1 MKLRNKVFA
10 GLAATVLALTM
21 MVGTAMAS
29 TDQLPFAYPNDAGV
43 ATNND
48 VWVKL
53 IGGGTVISTTEVA
66 EATRSVDIT
75 IEGKCSFEPELIF
88 NFDGG
93 WVPTALGKTD
103 VDGTTVL
110 NMPMNGKGTTWCEV
124 VVNLMN
130 KTEGPLA
137 VTKMEFK
144 DEAGAVLL
152 TWPADAAA
160 ATTAAADTTAA
171 PKTGVVSLALIF
183 GLGAAAMGT
192 GSVVLKKKER

>member
-10 GLAATVLALTM
+10 ALAVTVLTLTM
-21 MVGTAMAS
+21 MVGSAMAS
-29 TDQLPFAYPNDAGV
+29 TDQLPFAYPNEANA

-66 EATRSVDIT
+66 DATRSVDIT
-75 IEGKCSFEPELIF
+75 VEGKCTFDPELIF

-93 WVPTALGKTD
+93 WVPSKPGVTT
-103 VDGTTVL
+103 VDGSTVL
-110 NMPMNGKGTTWCEV
+110 TMDMNGKDTTWCEV

-130 KTEGPLA
+130 KTEGPLS

-152 TWPADAAA
+152 TWPAEAAS
-160 ATTAAADTTAA
+160 AAADDTAA
-171 PKTGVVSLALIF
+171 TPKTGVVSLALVF
-183 GLGAAAMGT
+183 GLGTAAMGT
-192 GSVVLKKKER
+192 ASVILKKKER

>member
-21 MVGTAMAS
+21 LVGTAMAS
-29 TDQLPFAYPNDAGV
+29 TDQLPFAYPNEANA
-43 ATNND
+43 ATDND

-66 EATRSVDIT
+66 DATRTVDIT
-75 IEGKCSFEPELIF
+75 VEGKCSFEPELIF

-93 WVPTALGKTD
+93 WVPTAPGVTD
-103 VDGTTVL
+103 VDGSTVL
-110 NMPMNGKGTTWCEV
+110 TMPMNGKGTTWCEV
-124 VVNLMN
+124 VVNLKN
-130 KTEGPLA
+130 KTEGALA

-152 TWPADAAA
+152 TWPADAGAA
-160 ATTAAADTTAA
+160 ATDDAAAT
-171 PKTGVVSLALIF
+171 PKTGVVSLAFVF
-183 GLGAAAMGT
+183 GLGAAVMGT